1 LISSLYLFNFNF
13 NISKMYTSTKV
24 LGLAAALAAPAA
36 AFFRMPCPGRIVTER
51 ADPIVSPGQVAGHV
65 HTISGGNGFAFD
77 MDYADARSSSCSSC
91 PIKQDLS
98 NYWTPSLYYQH
109 QNGSFENVK
118 QSGDGTG
125 IYGGMTVYYLQRPG
139 PNNDKL
145 KAFPE
150 GFRMLA
156 GNPFKRNHTDDFASE
171 AVSFVCL
178 DYSGGSSTSD
188 GLPTKNCPD
197 GMRAQV
203 FFPSCW
209 DGVNLDSA
217 DHKSHMSYPI
227 GGSYDSGKCPDS
239 HPVHLISIFYEV
251 NYDVGDFGNMWYGS
265 SSPFVF
271 AQGDPTGFGFHGDFV
286 NGWDVPTLQ
295 KAVDECNNDS
305 GLLSDCPVFD
315 LFTTKQSQACI
326 IPPQVDEQVTG
337 MLDSLPGCNPVQKG
351 PGLATVQS
359 CPNKKVSTIGSY
371 QQYFK
376 DVTSSLKWQ
385 YVGCGTD
392 NLSTR
397 TFNSASTS
405 SGSMTVESCIS
416 FCSGKGYTYAGLEY
430 ASQCYCG
437 NTLASDRAPVTGVL
451 GNCFTPC
458 AGDNSEFCGG
468 GSALSIYQSCS
479 GQSSCSNN
487 AYNGPGGAAVSA
499 GSSAAASSSKT
510 SSAAASSTKSATT
523 LVTSSKT
530 SSKASTT
537 TTTTSKT
544 SSKTSS
550 AVSSSSLK
558 PAGPRKGK
566 APGPASATK
575 NARFAAAVA
584 DKEAADRQAAEV
596 AAKVAAGK
604 VRRHLAELKAGRH
617 H

>member
-1 LISSLYLFNFNF
+1 
-13 NISKMYTSTKV
+13 MYTSTKV

-65 HTISGGNGFAFD
+65 HTISGGNGFKFE
-77 MDYADARSSSCSSC
+77 MDYADARASDCSSC

-98 NYWTPSLYYQH
+98 NYWTPALYFQH
-109 QNGSFENVK
+109 QNGSFENVH

-125 IYGGMTVYYLQRPG
+125 VYGGMTVYYLQRGG
-139 PNNDKL
+139 PNNDEL

-178 DYSGGSSTSD
+178 DYSGGSSTTD
-188 GLPTKNCPD
+188 GLPDKKCPD
-197 GMRAQV
+197 GLRAQV

-217 DHKSHMSYPI
+217 DHMSHMSYPV
-227 GGSYDSGKCPDS
+227 GGSYDSGKCPDT

-251 NYDVGDFGNMWYGS
+251 NYNTGDFDDEWYGS
-265 SSPFVF
+265 GQPFVF
-271 AQGDPTGFGFHGDFV
+271 AQGDPTGYGFHGDFV

-295 KAVDECNNDS
+295 KAIDECTNDS

-315 LFTTKQSQACI
+315 LFTTKESQACI

-337 MLDSLPGCNPVQKG
+337 MLSALPGCNPVQQG
-351 PGLATVQS
+351 PGLASVQS
-359 CPNKKVSTIGSY
+359 CLNTNSKVATVGAY
-371 QQYFK
+371 QQYYK
-376 DVTSSLKWQ
+376 DVTSSLNWQ

-392 NLSTR
+392 SLSGR
-397 TFNSASTS
+397 TLNSASTS
-405 SGSMTVESCIS
+405 SGSMTVETCIA
-416 FCSGKGYTYAGLEY
+416 FCEGKGYSYAGLEY

-437 NTLASDRAPVTGVL
+437 NSVASDRAPVTGVL
-451 GNCFTPC
+451 GNCFSPC
-458 AGDNSEFCGG
+458 AGDSTEYCGG
-468 GSALSIYQSCS
+468 GSALSLYQSCK
-479 GQSSCSNN
+479 GTSSCKNN
-487 AYNGPGGAAVSA
+487 DYTGPAGAAVSVA
-499 GSSAAASSSKT
+499 SSVVVASSST
-510 SSAAASSTKSATT
+510 SQ
-523 LVTSSKT
+523 TSSKT
-530 SSKASTT
+530 SSVSTSTTKTNSVSTSASTSSTKQAT
-537 TTTTSKT
+537 TLATSSKPASSS
-544 SSKTSS
+544 SSKTSTTTATS
-550 AVSSSSLK
+550 TAK
-558 PAGPRKGK
+558 KHRKQK
-566 APGPASATK
+566 NPASATK

-584 DKEAADRQAAEV
+584 DKEHADRQAAEV
-596 AAKVAAGK
+596 KAKLAASK